1 MVKQGHNKQFRK
13 CGAKVTCIS
22 MQHVGGSEDMLPSP
36 HPPLAENIFQITC
49 SELVFE
55 ASHIFCN
62 CWQTG
67 FWQLLHRSQVTHILA
82 HAAAFQALAQ
92 SWSK

>member
-36 HPPLAENIFQITC
+36 HPPLAKIF
-49 SELVFE
+49 FK
-55 ASHIFCN
+55 
-62 CWQTG
+62 
-67 FWQLLHRSQVTHILA
+67 LH
-82 HAAAFQALAQ
+82 AQ
-92 SWSK
+92 SLFLKPVISSVIVGEQNFGSYYTDRRSRIS